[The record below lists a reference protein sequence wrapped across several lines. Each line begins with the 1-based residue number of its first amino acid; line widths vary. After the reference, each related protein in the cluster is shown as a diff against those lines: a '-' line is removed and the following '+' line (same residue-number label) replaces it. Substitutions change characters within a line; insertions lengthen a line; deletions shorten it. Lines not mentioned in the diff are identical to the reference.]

1 MNYHS
6 WEVIDWVE
14 VVSDHDEDF
23 IVLMVIFVD
32 FIEQLGIMSSTM
44 EEIKEKVFAE
54 EEELNLHEELEEWG
68 EVMESY
74 SDTSWR
80 QCVHDYGIG
89 DSMVE
94 NVASNDRFH
103 YLLTVFLLPRPF
115 KVRVDLKLFIDLSS
129 EITRCIA
136 AYNEYLGD
144 YVNS

>member
-1 MNYHS
+1 M
-6 WEVIDWVE
+6 E

-32 FIEQLGIMSSTM
+32 FIEQLGIVSSTV
-44 EEIKEKVFAE
+44 EDIKEKVFAE

-68 EVMESY
+68 EVVESY

-89 DSMVE
+89 DGMVE
-94 NVASNDRFH
+94 NVTNNNRFH

-115 KVRVDLKLFIDLSS
+115 KVRVDLKFFIDLSS
-129 EITRCIA
+129 
-136 AYNEYLGD
+136 
-144 YVNS
+144 